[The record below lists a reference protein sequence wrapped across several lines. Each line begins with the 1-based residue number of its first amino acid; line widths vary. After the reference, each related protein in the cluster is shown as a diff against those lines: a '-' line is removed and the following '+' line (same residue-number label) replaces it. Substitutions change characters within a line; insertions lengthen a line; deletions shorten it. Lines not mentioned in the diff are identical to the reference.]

1 MRNNRRSKRSQTL
14 YLHAVILRKPHLT
27 DGRRSL
33 LLVLIQDF
41 FEGGSLLTIS
51 CPSALMRGWELI
63 RINTVN
69 INRLQVGFKFI
80 VIFFIE
86 FFSISSFNGS
96 ALFNQCDYK

>member
-1 MRNNRRSKRSQTL
+1 MKVG
-14 YLHAVILRKPHLT
+14 A
-27 DGRRSL
+27 
-33 LLVLIQDF
+33 F

-63 RINTVN
+63 PINTVN
-69 INRLQVGFKFI
+69 INRLQVGFKFM